1 MAQTTTTTVGGGQ
14 IIHYIKRFLK
24 VAFPLLQMTRFG
36 QREPLPMN
44 DGKQVQWF
52 RWNALPASVADALLT
67 EGTNPSATSVTGQD
81 LGATLLEYG
90 IFVEL
95 SSLFQKTHID
105 GNISKGMSDL
115 SELLGQ
121 HAAQVIDLV
130 TAYEVAAHG
139 AQPARA
145 DGAAGSTFSGTLDS
159 VTSTTV
165 VVDAGVKANAG
176 FGDADDDLSQAI
188 ITITG
193 GAGRGQQRVVVL
205 YTTAAGT
212 ITVSPAFDVLP
223 VAGDT
228 YTVTSSDAIVSG
240 DKLTY
245 DNILKAR
252 TRLRRNNAP
261 WMDKRYYVGLVDPE
275 AAEGLMQNTEWKD
288 VKTYS
293 DPKDMYDGELGKL
306 LGVRF
311 IEHNNPFKFPTAA
324 LATAGTSNGVGA
336 SGANYTAT
344 GNVTSTFIMGRHAF
358 GVTTF
363 KNQMGQIRQPP
374 IIIKT
379 GGDQDTSNP
388 LNMFG
393 TMGWKLEYVTKG
405 LQPAFAQQI
414 WTYSDGLL

>member
-1 MAQTTTTTVGGGQ
+1 MAQTTTSTVGGGQ
-14 IIHYIKRFLK
+14 ITHYIKKFLK
-24 VAFPLLQMTRFG
+24 VAFPLLQMVRFG
-36 QREPLPMN
+36 QKEPLPMQ
-44 DGKQVQWF
+44 DGKAVQWF
-52 RWNALPASVADALLT
+52 RWNALTASVSGALLT
-67 EGTNPSATSVTGQD
+67 EGTNPSSTSATGQD
-81 LGATLLEYG
+81 LGATLKEYG
-90 IFVEL
+90 IFLEL
-95 SSLFQKTHID
+95 ASLFQKTHLD
-105 GNISKGMSDL
+105 GKISKGMSDL

-165 VVDAGVKANAG
+165 VVDAGVKANTG

-193 GAGRGQQRVVVL
+193 GAGRGQQRVITN

-212 ITVSPAFDVLP
+212 MTVSPAFDVLP
-223 VAGDT
+223 VAADT
-228 YTVTSSDAIVSG
+228 YTVTSSDAIASG
-240 DKLTY
+240 DILTY
-245 DNILKAR
+245 NNVLKAR

-261 WMDKRYYVGLVDPE
+261 WMDNRFYVGLVDPE
-275 AAEGLMQNTEWKD
+275 AAEGLMKD
-288 VKTYS
+288 TNWINVKTYS

-306 LGVRF
+306 LGIRF

-344 GNVTSTFIMGRHAF
+344 GNATSNFIFGKHAF

-363 KNQMGQIRQPP
+363 KNQMGQMRQPP

-379 GGDQDTSNP
+379 GGPQDTSNP

-393 TMGWKLEYVTKG
+393 TMGWKLEFVAKG
-405 LQPAFAQQI
+405 LQPKFAQQI